1 MKTKTYIHIAEACH
15 ESWNAMTTQE
25 QGRFCQQ
32 CSKTVTDFS
41 QMSDRE
47 VLQFLSS
54 GKGSGCGR
62 FEVDQLN
69 REIHLPA
76 TQVKKTAWA
85 WLLSICLPFVAAL
98 KVQGQKKS
106 ATPAKTEQVLSA
118 KPAKPVSTIAA
129 VSGEVSD
136 TARLKNNYGSEDST
150 ALEGEMHMKP
160 QVMGLIIEY
169 KEVDQIDTVA
179 TVVKK
184 ATKNEMFKLY
194 PNPAVKGKKLSITM
208 QQAGDFSLQLLDMK
222 SRMIMQHQV
231 SVSAKGQLVFLA
243 LPGNISSGNYYIR
256 MINSKTKKQFV
267 DKLVVK

>member
-1 MKTKTYIHIAEACH
+1 MKTKTFIHIAEACH
-15 ESWNAMTTQE
+15 ENWNAMSAQE

-41 QMSDRE
+41 EMSDRE

-62 FEVDQLN
+62 FAADQLN

-76 TQVKKTAWA
+76 TQAKRTAWA
-85 WLLSICLPFVAAL
+85 WLLSLCLPFVAAL
-98 KVQGQKKS
+98 KVQGQKRS
-106 ATPAKTEQVLSA
+106 ATPAKTEQVLTA
-118 KPAKPVSTIAA
+118 KPAKTVSTIAA
-129 VSGEVSD
+129 VTGEVSD
-136 TARLKNNYGSEDST
+136 TARLKNNNLEDST
-150 ALEGEMHMKP
+150 ALEGEMHFKP

-169 KEVDQIDTVA
+169 KEVDRIDTVA

-194 PNPAVKGKKLSITM
+194 PNPAVKGKKLGITM

-231 SVSAKGQLVFLA
+231 SVSAKGQVVFLA